1 MSLKQKKD
9 TMILFSLIVIPFFL
23 IAAFYQY
30 FVSQDSIFLYIG
42 ISALLFIIVAVFV
55 RRRDIL
61 DYVRAFFEKWK

>member
-9 TMILFSLIVIPFFL
+9 TIILFSLIIIPVFL

-30 FVSQDSIFLYIG
+30 FVSQDSFFLYIG
-42 ISALLFIIVAVFV
+42 ISALLFIIVVVFV